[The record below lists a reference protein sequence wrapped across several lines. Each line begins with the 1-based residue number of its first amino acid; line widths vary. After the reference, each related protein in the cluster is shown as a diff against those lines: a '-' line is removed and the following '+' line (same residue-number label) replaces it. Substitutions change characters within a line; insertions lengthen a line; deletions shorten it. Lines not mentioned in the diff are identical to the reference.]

1 MRLNETVTEDPA
13 GEPIDAAQVKASAR
27 IDGTEFDTQIALLI
41 QQAREVA
48 EHETGRRLIT
58 QTVMVAFDGWADCLE
73 LPSSPVAEVLSV
85 QYHDG
90 TTWQT
95 LDAAGWLLVQGL
107 NKTASVQPA
116 TPSTIWPTL
125 GEVNGA
131 RVRVEYVAGYGDDAD
146 GVPASIRQ
154 WMVAQCVHWIDNPA
168 ASQGK
173 SLNPTP
179 FLSGLLDPHRS
190 WA

>member
-1 MRLNETVTEDPA
+1 MRLNEAVITGPDA
-13 GEPIDAAQVKASAR
+13 EPIDAAQVKASAR
-27 IDGTEFDTQIALLI
+27 IDGTEFDDQMDLLI
-41 QQAREVA
+41 QQARETA

-58 QTVMVAFDGWADCLE
+58 RTLRVEFDAWCDALE
-73 LPSSPVAEVLSV
+73 LPSSPVQSVSSV

-90 TTWQT
+90 TDWQT
-95 LDAAGWLLVQGL
+95 LDAAQYLLSQGV
-107 NKTASVQPA
+107 NTTAAVLPVTPA
-116 TPSTIWPTL
+116 TEWPTL

-131 RVRVEYVAGYGDDAD
+131 RVRVEYVAGFGDAA
-146 GVPASIRQ
+146 GEVPAAIRH

-168 ASQGK
+168 ASQSK

-179 FLSGLLDPHRS
+179 FLSGLLDPYRT